1 MKINNFFN
9 LKLQNKSSYLYFYR
23 KYNTYYNFNKVTYY
37 LWGNIDKSQIRT
49 IENFITESPNIEKIS
64 LEYEKKFI
72 NLKKIDFNTK
82 SKALHRKIT
91 LKDGL
96 FKLNKKD
103 LKIFKIDYETNNHI
117 IFKHLDNIIGYMV
130 IVSILKFYPNF
141 YGNFIF
147 YKVSYYELKIINNKF
162 QTKEYILVKEVIW
175 AEKINLSEI
184 GNNKNNLELQIN
196 AHYLDYKRDLNLP
209 PLNLLLINSSLINNE
224 YKNIINL
231 HYWNIYL
238 DKNEIKNKNLTLY
251 NNENLISIDNC
262 EIKICNALQKAAALI
277 NNLNIKNRF
286 IIYNYLVKL
295 ESLFLFN
302 LFKDNENI
310 TNNFNTNM
318 CNNNQNF
325 LIERFL
331 LKIVKNNIKVYGKL
345 ELKIDKDNNIIN
357 YNKNKFNEKMS
368 NLNLNENIFDINKI
382 NKVPILFFKEHIY
395 NDIFYHIKLD
405 SFYKNNWINNYFNNG
420 LSRPGLL
427 STFIF
432 IEFKDEK
439 EKNNL
444 ILLHLNHKTGHID
457 DYIEFNNYMS
467 NIKIINNKYIIN
479 NSYKFLNY
487 ILNVF
492 IKIHTE
498 FFDFYN
504 NKFFNFINYFKDDK
518 NNKIIKKEKE
528 TLYYVNIST
537 VILNLNFKKAN
548 NKKDFN
554 SINFSKLHK
563 NSKIYFN
570 KIKLL
575 RNIDFLFFDL
585 NNNNNGLLIKD
596 FLYIFRNKH
605 SHKIN
610 IDNLIINFNNL
621 VDSRIRKL
629 NKDIKNNDNFLKEV

>member
-23 KYNTYYNFNKVTYY
+23 KYNTYYNFNKVSYY
-37 LWGNIDKSQIRT
+37 LWGNVDKSQIRT

-162 QTKEYILVKEVIW
+162 QTKEYLLVKEVIW

-262 EIKICNALQKAAALI
+262 EIKICNALQNAAALI

-357 YNKNKFNEKMS
+357 YNKKKFNKKMS

-518 NNKIIKKEKE
+518 NNKIITKE

>member
-1 MKINNFFN
+1 MKINNIFN

-162 QTKEYILVKEVIW
+162 QTKEYLLVKEVIW

-310 TNNFNTNM
+310 TNYFNTNM

-357 YNKNKFNEKMS
+357 YNKKKFNKKMS

-467 NIKIINNKYIIN
+467 NIKIINNKYKNN
-479 NSYKFLNY
+479 NSYKFVNY
-487 ILNVF
+487 ILNVLKF
-492 IKIHTE
+492 EHTE
-498 FFDFYN
+498 FIDYKT
-504 NKFFNFINYFKDDK
+504 NKFFNFIKYFKDEK
-518 NNKIIKKEKE
+518 NNKVNKTES
-528 TLYYVNIST
+528 LYYVNIST
-537 VILNLNFKKAN
+537 VILNLKKAN

-554 SINFSKLHK
+554 TINFNKLHK

-570 KIKLL
+570 KLNLL
-575 RNIDFLFFDL
+575 MNIDFLFFDL
-585 NNNNNGLLIKD
+585 NNNKNGLLIKD
-596 FLYIFRNKH
+596 FLYIFRNKQ
-605 SHKIN
+605 SHNVN
-610 IDNLIINFNNL
+610 IDNLIKNFNNL
-621 VDSRIRKL
+621 VDSRIRRL
-629 NKDIKNNDNFLKEV
+629 NKDIKSNDKYLKEV

>member
-23 KYNTYYNFNKVTYY
+23 KYNTYYNFNKVSYY
-37 LWGNIDKSQIRT
+37 LWGNVDKSQIRT

-162 QTKEYILVKEVIW
+162 QTKEYLLVKEVIW

-262 EIKICNALQKAAALI
+262 EIKICNALQNAAALI

-310 TNNFNTNM
+310 TNYFNTNM

-357 YNKNKFNEKMS
+357 YNKKKFNKKMS

-518 NNKIIKKEKE
+518 NNKIITKE